1 MPGEDPRKWAPPC
14 VPVRTYVSVRVR
26 MRMQEEGGRERESR
40 QESKGVR
47 EGGGE
52 TNRQGDIRHGPLS
65 PCVP

>member
-1 MPGEDPRKWAPPC
+1 M
-14 VPVRTYVSVRVR
+14 SVRVR